1 VAAALACAG
10 YETCALGRDR
20 LVLEELRSDF
30 GVLPMAIDL
39 TDREAVRMIVEGMKP
54 DIVVHAA
61 LRWPTETAFE
71 KLREADIDM
80 ALEVNLSAT
89 LHLTRLVLPAM
100 KERGRGALFVV
111 SPGSGEIP
119 PLLERSVTG
128 ASEAFA
134 EALHTELVGDG
145 IIVQSLFC
153 GEPPFTSLVASILQI
168 LETVGMASL
177 RQQPVAH
184 INQGTRN
191 AT

>member
-1 VAAALACAG
+1 MC
-10 YETCALGRDR
+10 
-20 LVLEELRSDF
+20 
-30 GVLPMAIDL
+30 
-39 TDREAVRMIVEGMKP
+39 P

-89 LHLTRLVLPAM
+89 LHLTRLVLPTM
-100 KERGRGALFVV
+100 KERGGGTVIVV
-111 SPGSGEIP
+111 SPDICEAQ
-119 PLLERSVTG
+119 PLLEKSVSG
-128 ASEAFA
+128 ASQAFV
-134 EALHTELVGDG
+134 EALHAELADDG
-145 IIVQSLFC
+145 IIARSLLC

-168 LETVGMASL
+168 LETAGRVPL
-177 RQQPVAH
+177 RQKSVAH